1 LSRAAAEVR
10 GSTEF
15 SKLYSGLKRGSREKQ
30 LLDSALDSLKV
41 NMTAGVKIQRPLWP
55 TYYLRM
61 YGVNNLWKLDV
72 TREARLVYTL
82 LNERGRWIVAVL
94 EAFFTHKE
102 YEKRFG
108 YK

>member
-15 SKLYSGLKRGSREKQ
+15 SKLYGGLKAGSREKQ

-41 NMTAGVKIQRPLWP
+41 NMAAGVKVQRPLWP
-55 TYYLRM
+55 AYYVRK
-61 YGVNNLWKLDV
+61 YAVNNLWKMDV

-82 LNERGRWIVAVL
+82 LNERGRWIVVVL
-94 EAFFTHKE
+94 EAFFTHRE
-102 YEKRFG
+102 YERRFG
-108 YK
+108 YR